1 MLEPTLLFIGY
12 LLALLGA
19 IVAAVAFPPGKGRF
33 GLFVLAAGMFVL
45 MVVAA
50 RRLSGTL

>member
-12 LLALLGA
+12 LLALLGSV
-19 IVAAVAFPPGKGRF
+19 VAALAFPAGKGRF
-33 GLFVLAAGMFVL
+33 GMFVVAAGMFIL